1 MIFGVPSGRPVRLA
15 GRTTVKR
22 MRYYSS
28 SDAERK
34 FTEMMKKITALIM
47 AAVLTALTCVSAGAA
62 KYKYEYEYPLQFP
75 VYYNG
80 TEIHFVSNS
89 GNYTPAQLIDGKT
102 MVPMRKIFET
112 YGAKVEWIESRRMVI
127 ATKGSLIMA
136 VTIDSPDI
144 YVTDVLTQK
153 TTKLTSRVPAVIV
166 NDKTLVPVRAIS
178 EGLGL
183 DVEWVDD
190 ETGRAVYIK
199 G

>member
-1 MIFGVPSGRPVRLA
+1 
-15 GRTTVKR
+15 
-22 MRYYSS
+22 
-28 SDAERK
+28 
-34 FTEMMKKITALIM
+34 MMKKIAALVM
-47 AAVLTALTCVSAGAA
+47 AAVLSALTCVAANAA

-153 TTKLTSRVPAVIV
+153 TTKLTSRVPAIIV